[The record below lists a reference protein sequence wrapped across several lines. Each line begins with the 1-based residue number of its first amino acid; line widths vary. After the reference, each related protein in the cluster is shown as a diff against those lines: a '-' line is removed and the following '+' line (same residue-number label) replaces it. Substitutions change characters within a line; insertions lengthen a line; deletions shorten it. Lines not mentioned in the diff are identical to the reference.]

1 MRQLFI
7 SYARENKADVEALVR
22 DLDALGYEAWFDF
35 ALRGG
40 QSWWEEILRRIA
52 DSDVFVAVVSEQT
65 LNSVACKRE
74 LEWALALDKPILPL
88 AVQRLPEALPRALSM
103 RQIIDYSA
111 SARDAAIALAGALT
125 NLPAAPPPPQ
135 PLPTPPAIPLSYI
148 SGLVDLVAQSET
160 LTHDQQREILI
171 DLESALRSTDAEE
184 RRAGRYVLEMFNKR
198 SDLYADIDHNL
209 AHMQG
214 SETGTSAPKAAESL
228 PKPKEAPGSRIGGR
242 AIALGAIA
250 IAAIAVAA
258 FAAVTIL
265 RGGGAG
271 SGTGSTTNPLTPS
284 ATDSTATGAAD
295 TAPPPRTA
303 VTRTPDARS
312 FTSPSRNIGCMIDA
326 SGVRCDIQQ
335 RYWDPPR
342 RPRDCPPATGYGQGI
357 TLSPGRRAEFV
368 CAGDTAFGGGE
379 PLAYGQS
386 ITSGDLECTS
396 SESGMT
402 CTDTRSGNG
411 FSLSREGYELF

>member
-22 DLDALGYEAWFDF
+22 DLDALGYQAWFDF

-74 LEWALALDKPILPL
+74 LEWALALNKPILPL

-111 SARDAAIALAGALT
+111 SARDAAIALAVALT

-148 SGLVDLVAQSET
+148 SGLVDLVAQSDT

-214 SETGTSAPKAAESL
+214 SEPGTSAPKAAESL
-228 PKPKEAPGSRIGGR
+228 PKPKGHRVPGSE
-242 AIALGAIA
+242 
-250 IAAIAVAA
+250 AARSHSARSRSPRSQWPPLRPSRS
-258 FAAVTIL
+258 L

-357 TLSPGRRAEFV
+357 TLSPAAGRSSSAPATLPSVAGNRWHTDSRSLPATWNARA
-368 CAGDTAFGGGE
+368 A
-379 PLAYGQS
+379 
-386 ITSGDLECTS
+386 
-396 SESGMT
+396 
-402 CTDTRSGNG
+402 
-411 FSLSREGYELF
+411 SRA